1 MDHIPLPRD
10 CRFPPA
16 RIPFLDTTPQDCGSW
31 QTYLQRHGWKL
42 IHNTESLIL
51 LRNDEKVPTTQCTA
65 LVQSWLYFAF
75 LREFIGLPFDSR
87 LCFMQEFDDRQWVST
102 SNLDQILAQWAD
114 RLLREH
120 KDGGGEEK
128 LATLEQL
135 LIEYHKTIRW
145 FQTPPMELSF
155 HSVLLSIAVLG
166 ERLMSA
172 LTELR
177 DLFGLEKKSYE
188 WSWRTKHPT
197 TDLGLPIIN
206 LLGNIGW
213 CPYDVG
219 RIDWE
224 TEEIS
229 VLYYYSNLEA
239 PRSDTDHSSCSRE
252 RCSSMTKDPASY
264 KPKHRHGDCKC
275 QLMSADPDQVANIL
289 QQGSIPLVCLNRDPE
304 SEGSKA
310 VVRPLMDKQTFVAIS
325 HVWAEGTGNPYENA
339 LQCCMMEDIERCVRQ
354 LPWQEDENGFPIWI
368 DTLCVPVGP
377 PALKTLALNRMRVPY
392 ERADHVLVLDSHLR
406 SLESSELSCT
416 EILAQVSCSSWMRRL
431 WTLQDGRLA
440 KRLWFQFADKAVDV
454 RGVLKAHWE
463 KYLLP
468 TVDLL
473 MVLYLYSRLLHTVF
487 ATINRAESF
496 REVTLGLKNTY
507 LSLQSR
513 SVSIPT
519 DEALCLF
526 TLMGLDIAKVTAVPP
541 LERMNVFWRT
551 FNSVPASLF
560 FSKAPR
566 KLLEPGLHWAPSSL
580 MQCESA
586 WSWLGPPELNLFA
599 EDDVHAVPTN
609 EGLLARHPGLLFRAN
624 IAERVDRT
632 ILTKDSVI
640 LLQIKNGPWL
650 RVLLEEP
657 WNLGC
662 AAADTSLG
670 IAIILALRRDS
681 YVNTKYHSHLIS
693 NGFNPRASSLGVL
706 VSRRRTENGIIH
718 VTGLNHVH
726 VTLLGEGE
734 QKLRSMIRASLRDA
748 NISHDT
754 FIPLETEHDSSAIDR
769 CTIVAHN
776 LLSNEEF
783 SGLVR
788 AFARLAGFSG
798 AFKDLVEVLMELIAQ
813 HTFFGDYCDVQE
825 LPASQQWCID

>member
-1 MDHIPLPRD
+1 
-10 CRFPPA
+10 
-16 RIPFLDTTPQDCGSW
+16 
-31 QTYLQRHGWKL
+31 
-42 IHNTESLIL
+42 
-51 LRNDEKVPTTQCTA
+51 
-65 LVQSWLYFAF
+65 
-75 LREFIGLPFDSR
+75 
-87 LCFMQEFDDRQWVST
+87 
-102 SNLDQILAQWAD
+102 
-114 RLLREH
+114 
-120 KDGGGEEK
+120 
-128 LATLEQL
+128 
-135 LIEYHKTIRW
+135 
-145 FQTPPMELSF
+145 
-155 HSVLLSIAVLG
+155 
-166 ERLMSA
+166 
-172 LTELR
+172 
-177 DLFGLEKKSYE
+177 
-188 WSWRTKHPT
+188 
-197 TDLGLPIIN
+197 
-206 LLGNIGW
+206 
-213 CPYDVG
+213 
-219 RIDWE
+219 
-224 TEEIS
+224 
-229 VLYYYSNLEA
+229 
-239 PRSDTDHSSCSRE
+239 
-252 RCSSMTKDPASY
+252 
-264 KPKHRHGDCKC
+264 
-275 QLMSADPDQVANIL
+275 
-289 QQGSIPLVCLNRDPE
+289 
-304 SEGSKA
+304 
-310 VVRPLMDKQTFVAIS
+310 MDKQTFVAIS
-325 HVWAEGTGNPYENA
+325 HVWAEGTGNAYENA
-339 LQCCMMEDIERCVRQ
+339 LQCCIMEDIEKCVRQ
-354 LPWQEDENGFPIWI
+354 LPWQEDEKGFLIWI

-406 SLESSELSCT
+406 SLESSGLSCI
-416 EILAQVSCSSWMRRL
+416 ELLAQVSCSSWMRRL
-431 WTLQDGRLA
+431 WTLQEGRLA
-440 KRLWFQFADKAVDV
+440 ERLWFQFADKAVDV
-454 RGVLKAHWE
+454 RGVFEAHRE
-463 KYLLP
+463 KYSLP
-468 TVDLL
+468 EDDLR
-473 MVLYLYSRLLHTVF
+473 MALYLYSRLLPTVF
-487 ATINRAESF
+487 AAINRAESF

-580 MQCESA
+580 MQRESA

-624 IAERVDRT
+624 IAERDRT
-632 ILTKDSVI
+632 ILTKDSVF

-650 RVLLEEP
+650 RVFLEEP

-670 IAIILALRRDS
+670 IAIILAVRRDS
-681 YVNTKYHSHLIS
+681 YVKTKYHSHLIS
-693 NGFNPRASSLGVL
+693 SGFNPRASSPGVL

-754 FIPLETEHDSSAIDR
+754 FIALAIENNSSALIR
-769 CTIVAHN
+769 CSIVAQG

-783 SGLVR
+783 SGLLR
-788 AFARLAGFSG
+788 AFARLADIRG
-798 AFKDLVEVLMELIAQ
+798 AFKDLFEVLMALMAKDA
-813 HTFFGDYCDVQE
+813 FDGDGCEVQE